1 MAGSLKW
8 TRYIT
13 DDGQLWGLI
22 RDESNV
28 ENAIVADG
36 DADIPTGT
44 TTVYSVPRNVQP
56 RFATYKSQ
64 TTVRVRRITIPTRA
78 QYDALA
84 AGDGAIANRTF
95 ADSETGETFE
105 LQSLTPERLRPIVFS
120 ADTGLNDG
128 DAT

>member
-13 DDGQLWGLI
+13 DDGQVWGLI

-28 ENAIVADG
+28 ESVVVADG
-36 DADIPTGT
+36 DTDIATGS
-44 TTVYSVPRNVQP
+44 TVVYAVPRNVEP

-64 TTVRVRRITIPTRA
+64 TTVKVRKITIPTRD

-84 AGDGAIANRTF
+84 VNNTAISNRVFTD
-95 ADSETGETFE
+95 ADLGETFE
-105 LQSLTPERLRPIVFS
+105 LQSVTPERIRPIVFS
-120 ADTGLNDG
+120 QDTGLNDG